1 MNPAKLSMIASL
13 IGVSVGLQEVNNALE
28 MSEHLRFEQSNYQYY
43 RGILSDRPVC
53 VPGFP
58 DISEDFDEFEFK
70 IFRGH
75 ARAWGFKETKLI
87 VLAYDKDQGQRLVD
101 LFTTE
106 YNKATQAKRPS
117 ENGAVSHM
125 FEEELSPDEVI
136 KHASSTEIVYTL
148 FTEKIFTGKSRGQ
161 PA

>member
-1 MNPAKLSMIASL
+1 MVASL
-13 IGVSVGLQEVNNALE
+13 IGVSVGLQEVNTVLE
-28 MSEHLRFEQSNYQYY
+28 MSEYLRFEQNSFQHYQGTISN
-43 RGILSDRPVC
+43 RPIC

-58 DISEDFDEFEFK
+58 DIPEEFDEFEFR

-75 ARAWGFKETKLI
+75 ARAWGFKEAKLI

-125 FEEELSPDEVI
+125 FEDELNPNEVI
-136 KHASSTEIVYTL
+136 KHTSEAEIVYTL
-148 FTEKIFTGKSRGQ
+148 FTEQLFT
-161 PA
+161 